1 MIRKGTYIME
11 ERLDWKQIVE
21 KYPNQWVGLT
31 EVEYEE
37 DNDATIKTA
46 IVKYTNKSKDELTWM
61 QFETSGALIGIY
73 TTPDNVFQLG
83 VLGGF

>member
-1 MIRKGTYIME
+1 M
-11 ERLDWKQIVE
+11 DWKKIVK

-46 IVKYTNKSKDELTWM
+46 IVKYTNKLKDELTWM

-73 TTPDNVFQLG
+73 TTPDHVFSLG
-83 VLGGF
+83 MIELLS

>member
-1 MIRKGTYIME
+1 ME
-11 ERLDWKQIVE
+11 ERLAWKQIVE
-21 KYPNQWVGLT
+21 KYSNQWVGLT

-61 QFETSGALIGIY
+61 QFETFGALIGIY
-73 TTPDNVFQLG
+73 TTSDNVFQLG
-83 VLGGF
+83 TLEVF